1 MGARKGGKSCAKLG
15 LKLRLPIK
23 RSVPLQ
29 PPGYLLLVL
38 HTTLPHATV
47 LKGSQLATSTK
58 VFTPLFTTFE
68 SLGLIESSKVFKGR
82 NSHFSKCWSALKL
95 IGAHPP
101 LNQWFWHGSGWY
113 ENCTRN
119 VIETLVHFSWVSGA
133 IGEMCAV
140 RTKVSAL
147 QHNVLSL
154 FVLNIFDSHFLLLTS
169 TKQLLSELR
178 KNFFFSLLSMYLRD
192 YSSLF
197 KNEIHDHLR

>member
-1 MGARKGGKSCAKLG
+1 MSRSSQVPSSLRISSTLVGKQLRKVDLPFRTDVCRLGQATVNGFFPLSTLYHVSSHKSSLRDNSSLARKTKRPMGARRSRGKSCAKLG

-38 HTTLPHATV
+38 DTTLMHATV

-82 NSHFSKCWSALKL
+82 RNSHFSKRRSALKL

-101 LNQWFWHGSGWY
+101 LNQWF
-113 ENCTRN
+113 
-119 VIETLVHFSWVSGA
+119 
-133 IGEMCAV
+133 
-140 RTKVSAL
+140 
-147 QHNVLSL
+147 
-154 FVLNIFDSHFLLLTS
+154 
-169 TKQLLSELR
+169 
-178 KNFFFSLLSMYLRD
+178 
-192 YSSLF
+192 
-197 KNEIHDHLR
+197 